1 MAVIVRAEFQC
12 SGGRQVKLTSR
23 APAFAKLSATAR
35 HFIRHDFSC
44 GGFGNGPGDRSPD
57 AGPAAGVH
65 LGGGVDV
72 HQDATIPGDLGMQV
86 PGRKSEIDV
95 AGPRSSWRGCGPK
108 AASSPSRC
116 RPSAFRSMDRPGL
129 IPGAAPLRA
138 CRHGG
143 PGWRAPVC
151 AAGPRCA

>member
-1 MAVIVRAEFQC
+1 MAVIVRAEPRC

-35 HFIRHDFSC
+35 HVSRHDFGC

-72 HQDATIPGDLGMQV
+72 HRDATILGDLGMQV
-86 PGRKSEIDV
+86 PGRKTETDV
-95 AGPRSSWRGCGPK
+95 AGPE
-108 AASSPSRC
+108 
-116 RPSAFRSMDRPGL
+116 AFVEG
-129 IPGAAPLRA
+129 LRA
-138 CRHGG
+138 QDSFFAELLPTIGLSQ
-143 PGWRAPVC
+143 
-151 AAGPRCA
+151 